1 MRLDCSS
8 FGLAVS
14 LLALHAHADKILLPL
29 HISHFEAATGL
40 QRREFD
46 YFSDF
51 YPQPQTQLTYGL
63 DDGEDKIDFANVTF
77 YATDGLPI
85 VLLERLDHLI
95 EYVDCNQ
102 NDGQMALAFKS
113 REAFE
118 RAINAWEFVDDEED
132 VRFLLITN
140 HDGCSPVDS
149 RQPHM

>member
-1 MRLDCSS
+1 MRLNCSS

-14 LLALHAHADKILLPL
+14 LLALHAHAEKILLPL

-40 QRREFD
+40 QRRELD

-63 DDGEDKIDFANVTF
+63 EDGEDKIDFANVTF

-85 VLLERLDHLI
+85 VVLERLDHLI

-102 NDGQMALAFKS
+102 NDGQMALAFRS
-113 REAFE
+113 RDAFE

-132 VRFLLITN
+132 LRFLLITN